1 VATSA
6 GIDRTS
12 GIALWRQIA
21 DDIRTAIQDGEFAEM
36 RKLPGEMTLAD
47 RFGVN
52 RHTVRAAIAALQG
65 EGILRPMP
73 GRGTEIISI
82 GKLSL
87 PISRRTRFS
96 TGLGGQSRRP
106 EMSFVSSSMAPAPR
120 DAAEALQIP
129 EGEPCVV
136 LETLGLADGV
146 PVSLARHHFPTSRF
160 AGIDQH
166 FMRERSITKAFAALG
181 VADYLRKSTEIG
193 ARLADEVE
201 RGWLKLSAGA
211 VVLEAIAINTDLDGV
226 AVQFSKTRF
235 AASRVSLHVAEGLE
249 ANAQG

>member
-1 VATSA
+1 MTANI

-36 RKLPGEMTLAD
+36 RKLPGEMALAG

-73 GRGTEIISI
+73 GRGTEIISVR
-82 GKLSL
+82 KLSL

-96 TGLGGQSRRP
+96 AGLGAQSRRP
-106 EMSFVSSSMAPAPR
+106 EMSFIASGKGVADHEIAR
-120 DAAEALQIP
+120 ALQIAH
-129 EGEPCVV
+129 GAPCIV

-146 PVSLARHHFPTSRF
+146 PVSLAKHHFPADRF
-160 AGIDQH
+160 EGIDQH
-166 FMRERSITKAFAALG
+166 FLRERSITKAFLALG
-181 VADYLRKSTEIG
+181 VPDYLRKSTEISG
-193 ARLADEVE
+193 RLADENE
-201 RGWLKLSAGA
+201 RGWLKLAAGA
-211 VVLEAIAINTDLDGV
+211 VVLEAVAVNTDTDGV
-226 AVQFSKTRF
+226 PVQFSRTRF
-235 AASRVSLHVAEGLE
+235 AASRVSLHVGDDLQAGM
-249 ANAQG
+249 